1 MYWPEAVQEH
11 IQTLKTISINTALR
25 QRLLSL
31 VDLTSLNANDTE
43 ESIAL
48 LCDKAQTPLG
58 HVAAV
63 CVYPR
68 FVRQVATQFAGT
80 PIQTATVVN
89 FPEGTSSL
97 ETVLVEIGRAL
108 QDGAQEIDVVF
119 PYLRYLA
126 GEQQYTQSFISACK
140 VACGSSVSLKVIL
153 ETGALLDPA
162 IIADASV
169 NALTAGADF
178 IKTSTGKIAEGATL
192 EAAAVMLLVIHH
204 VMPQLKRNIGLKISG
219 GIRDIEQAAQYVEL
233 ADAIMGREW
242 VSADNFRI
250 GASQLV
256 DKLLTA

>member
-11 IQTLKTISINTALR
+11 IQAIKPISINSALC

-31 VDLTSLNANDTE
+31 VDLTSLNVHDTE

-48 LCDKAQTPLG
+48 LCDKAHTDLG
-58 HVAAV
+58 HVEAV

-68 FVRQVATQFAGT
+68 FVRQVAAQFAGT
-80 PIQTATVVN
+80 SIKTATVVN
-89 FPEGTSSL
+89 FPEGISSL
-97 ETVLVEIGRAL
+97 ETVLVEIGKAL

-140 VACGSSVSLKVIL
+140 AACGTSVSLKVIL

-192 EAAAVMLLVIHH
+192 EAAAVMLLVIRH

-219 GIRDIEQAAQYVEL
+219 GIRDIEQAAQYVKL
-233 ADAIMGREW
+233 ADTIMGPEW
-242 VSADNFRI
+242 VIPHHFRL

-256 DKLLTA
+256 DKLLSA